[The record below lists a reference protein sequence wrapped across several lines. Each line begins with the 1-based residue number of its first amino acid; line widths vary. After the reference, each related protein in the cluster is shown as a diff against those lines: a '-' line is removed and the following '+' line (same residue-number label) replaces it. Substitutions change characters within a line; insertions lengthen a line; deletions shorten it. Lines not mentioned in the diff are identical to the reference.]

1 MFLTGG
7 APAAKVELKEVRE
20 KQALARSQL
29 LRAAAGFIPESG
41 FRQRRAYFSAKVQ
54 LCEAA
59 VQPVVSKRVL
69 QGRESF

>member
-54 LCEAA
+54 PCMRLLC
-59 VQPVVSKRVL
+59 K
-69 QGRESF
+69 

>member
-41 FRQRRAYFSAKVQ
+41 FRQRRSYFSAKVQ
-54 LCEAA
+54 LCEVAA
-59 VQPVVSKRVL
+59 QQLSARGL
-69 QGRESF
+69 YREGED